1 MKYLFFT
8 LRAMKDEYKTIRKL
22 STGEFRDRGSKFLAY
37 AWPVYSQQAWQDH
50 VNELKKEHFKA
61 VHFCFA
67 YRLGTDKNEFR
78 ANDDGEPSGSAG
90 RPILGQI
97 DSFGLSNIIVVVVRY
112 WGGTKLGVP
121 GLINAYKTSAM
132 EALKNADIIDKKV
145 EDIFRISFDYA
156 LMSNVMNAVKKL
168 DLEMVH
174 QDFGAEAFL
183 DIAIRKSEVEATSN
197 QLRALVA
204 EVRIEEEDKWKEIDG
219 FEMEYLLT
227 R

>member
-1 MKYLFFT
+1 MKFLFFT
-8 LRAMKDEYKTIRKL
+8 LRQMKDEYKTIRGL

-37 AWPVYSQQAWQDH
+37 AWPVYTHEEWQTH

-97 DSFGLSNIIVVVVRY
+97 DSFGLSNIFVVVVRY

-132 EALKNADIIDKKV
+132 EALQNAKIIEKTV

-174 QDFGAEAFL
+174 QDFGTEAFL
-183 DIAIRKSEVEATSN
+183 DIAIRKSEVETTTN

-204 EVRIEEEDKWKEIDG
+204 GVRIEEEEKWKKIEG
-219 FEMEYLLT
+219 FEMEYIDT
-227 R
+227 K